1 MMSMACMVDS
11 GVWISAFNKKD
22 IHHEEGKA
30 IVSAISEGKL
40 SGVLITDYIFNE
52 VVTYVRK
59 KIDFNASVQ
68 AANALLDSN
77 NIEFINVDNSTF
89 NSSIHIFQ
97 KYDQLS
103 FTDASIV
110 VIMKNS
116 NVKVLY
122 SFDSGF
128 DGINDIH
135 RLDKLQSIE
144 V

>member
-1 MMSMACMVDS
+1 MMKMACMVDS

-22 IHHEEGKA
+22 IRHGEGKA
-30 IVSAISEGKL
+30 IVSAISDGKVP
-40 SGVLITDYIFNE
+40 GVLVTDYIFNE
-52 VVTYVRK
+52 VVTYIRK

-68 AANALLDSN
+68 ASNALLDSN
-77 NIEFINVDNSTF
+77 NIKIINVDDSTF
-89 NSSIHIFQ
+89 LSAIQIFQ

-116 NVKVLY
+116 NVKWLY

-128 DGINDIH
+128 DGINDIQ
-135 RLDKLQSIE
+135 RLDKLLSIE
-144 V
+144 E